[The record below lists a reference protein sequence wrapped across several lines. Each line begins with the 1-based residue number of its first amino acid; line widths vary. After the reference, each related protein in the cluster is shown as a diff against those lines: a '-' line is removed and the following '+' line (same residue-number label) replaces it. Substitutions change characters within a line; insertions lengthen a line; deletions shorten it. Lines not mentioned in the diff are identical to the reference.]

1 MELLLIKFINENE
14 NWEELLTK
22 DPYNLKI
29 TREPANHEGCE
40 YIMFKYNQLSSDFS
54 NPIVRECRG
63 LILYKYMFDD
73 RVYYRPICAP
83 FFKFANAEESYSDL
97 AVMDW
102 ASASVQEKVDGSL
115 MKVWFESVG
124 HTMHVSTN
132 GTIDAS
138 KAQVGEALT
147 ETTFLDLFNEG
158 LDAVAKEKNITNT
171 YDWEPKYSWFET
183 KLDRNYTYMF
193 ELVSP
198 KSRVVIEYPETKLY
212 FLGARNR
219 ETLEEVNIETS
230 EVPSIKF
237 LRETF
242 SIPKRYKLNSYEAV
256 KEAANALP
264 WSEEGYVVCDKYFH
278 RVKIKSPE
286 YVKAHHGRTN
296 GNISLRRLLEIIL
309 NNEVDEFLIYANEY
323 TEKINK
329 IITAMETFKANVNK
343 FLVKLNPT
351 SFTNRK
357 DYAVLVKEYPSLYQ
371 VFLFRYGKLDETYAR
386 LPISSWEKIVKFMIG
401 EIND

>member
-1 MELLLIKFINENE
+1 MELLLVKFINENE

-29 TREPANHEGCE
+29 SRDGD
-40 YIMFKYNQLSSDFS
+40 YMLFKYNQLSSDFN

-63 LILYKYMFDD
+63 LILNKDFKP
-73 RVYYRPICAP
+73 VCVP
-83 FFKFANAEESYSDL
+83 FFKFANAEEDYSDL

-102 ASASVQEKVDGSL
+102 SSVSCQEKVDGSL
-115 MKVWFESVG
+115 IKLWYDNGWHF
-124 HTMHVSTN
+124 STN

-147 ETTFLDLFNEG
+147 ETTFLDLI
-158 LDAVAKEKNITNT
+158 LDAIHNA
-171 YDWEPKYSWFET
+171 
-183 KLDRNYTYMF
+183 KLDEHDLLEKLDHNYTYMF

-198 KSRVVIEYPETKLY
+198 KSRVVIEYPDTKLY
-212 FLGARNR
+212 FLGARNNK
-219 ETLEEVNIETS
+219 TLTEEDVDNSNVES
-230 EVPSIKF
+230 VKF
-237 LRETF
+237 LRTNF
-242 SIPKRYKLNSYEAV
+242 AIPKRYLLNSYTAI
-256 KEAANALP
+256 KDAANMLE
-264 WSEEGYVVCDKYFH
+264 WTEEGYVVVDKYFH
-278 RVKIKSPE
+278 RVKIKSPA

-296 GNISLRRLLEIIL
+296 GNISLRRLLEIVL

-329 IITAMETFKANVNK
+329 IVIAMETFKANVNE

-371 VFLFRYGKLDETYAR
+371 VFLFRYDKLDETYAR